1 MQIPRAWLDSRA
13 PRLHNSLLERHGVL
27 ALRCLLQHRS
37 LLSVTRV
44 GDTQAS
50 SHTGMA
56 AVVMR
61 CSTSWAECGRN
72 EPADGWCKYEPNES
86 FWDIWSSAEFSV
98 NSSLSRFFQSARK
111 YRVPPTGLFGHV
123 GVGGGQPSQQFC
135 GSSFGAA
142 DVAHALDGLNRVPQ
156 QQAFGSAFEAL
167 GKSSKSAFT
176 PDALLRALQIAV
188 TGERKFPP
196 SWGGAVESLR
206 PWLKSLALW
215 EMDNHLPQS
224 KWVWCNIVS
233 NSGKVCSILGSR
245 SSCGNRPVFLL
256 IKQSVHAMN
265 RFQHILLQKK

>member
-1 MQIPRAWLDSRA
+1 MGFWRSDVCYNTGVCSVSRELGIRRPVATPEWLLD
-13 PRLHNSLLERHGVL
+13 HNQL
-27 ALRCLLQHRS
+27 
-37 LLSVTRV
+37 
-44 GDTQAS
+44 
-50 SHTGMA
+50 
-56 AVVMR
+56 VMR
-61 CSTSWAECGRN
+61 CPTSWAECGRN

-86 FWDIWSSAEFSV
+86 SWDIWSSAEFSV